1 MSVENACGEASSS
14 TDADSIDSSV
24 PVYHNEEWLR
34 RHYWDKQMSTYEMG
48 DIAGVSNRTICYW
61 MDKNDVEKRGNHKRT
76 HAVTGKSPDDAHKY
90 KTKEWL
96 RTQYVEKDRS
106 VIEMADMAGVT
117 PTTICNWMDAVGVE
131 TRGPHQRDH
140 ITNADAN
147 EKLADKAWLREKYED
162 EKLSTLKIAELAE
175 CTAAAVW
182 LRMKKHGLKT
192 RSPKE
197 AIPRGEQHPSWDGGH
212 SLEYGGEWI
221 EQREKAIQRDNEQC
235 RRCGVS
241 RKEVQETTDRDL
253 HVHHIRKLKRFDDLS
268 EAHRLVNLITL
279 CQNCHAALEGVPIDN
294 R

>member
-48 DIAGVSNRTICYW
+48 DIAGVSNRTIRYW

-76 HAVTGKSPDDAHKY
+76 HAVTGKSPEDASKY

-96 RTQYVEKDRS
+96 QTQYVEEDRS
-106 VIEMADMAGVT
+106 VVEIADMAGVT

-140 ITNADAN
+140 IIQSTASKQLSN
-147 EKLADKAWLREKYED
+147 ESWLREKYED
-162 EKLSTLKIAELAE
+162 EKLSTPKIAELVGR
-175 CTAAAVW
+175 TQAAVAYW
-182 LRMKKHGLKT
+182 MRKHGVEW
-192 RSPKE
+192 RDSKE
-197 AIPRGEQHPSWDGGH
+197 AALRGEQHPDWDGGH

-268 EAHRLVNLITL
+268 EAHRLGNLITL
-279 CQNCHAALEGVPIDN
+279 CQNCHAALEGLPIDN